1 MISMHN
7 KISLILF
14 FGVMVP
20 TVSCETSKAITNGDM
35 VESIETMAWSSDY
48 QSGQWEPDW
57 DDAAFYGP
65 AFYGRVGWEE
75 NRADYQE
82 RAEEALQRNL
92 TITQEALA
100 GPADQFLEGMTEILY
115 GMLGAMDVMVA
126 SGDMTP
132 LDTVDAA
139 LDQANL
145 MSQVLANDYLDG
157 FSNYAMDTYG
167 PTVVTA
173 MVAIVNL
180 QYAVL
185 LDTPRESDRV
195 EKARTMLRRIEEE
208 AWNGTYYQFAP
219 DRPDELFLYP
229 NIVMIIALA
238 RMYQATA
245 EEPYLQRAEAVYDAI
260 QPLRCPDRPGY
271 RSPYS
276 AAVMGATTDDYTTL
290 SAMNYTIFAFAL
302 LSQITEKQVYRD
314 EIDSILDFI
323 REYLFVPEDGR
334 VYHHWMDGRLAV
346 PTDPEYYCIGCNLQL
361 LYVIWWIRHHLGAG
375 IK

>member
-1 MISMHN
+1 MY
-7 KISLILF
+7 
-14 FGVMVP
+14 
-20 TVSCETSKAITNGDM
+20 D
-35 VESIETMAWSSDY
+35 SIEAMAWDSDY
-48 QSGQWEPDW
+48 RDGKWEPDW

-65 AFYGRVGWEE
+65 AFYSRVGWEE
-75 NRADYQE
+75 DRADYKQ
-82 RAEEALQRNL
+82 RAGEAVQRNL
-92 TITQEALA
+92 AITREALA
-100 GPADQFLEGMTEILY
+100 GPSDQFLENMTEILY
-115 GMLGAMDVMVA
+115 AMLGVMDYMLA
-126 SGDMTP
+126 SGDMDP
-132 LDTVDAA
+132 LDTVDEA

-173 MVAIVNL
+173 MLAIVNL

-185 LDTPRESDRV
+185 LDTPREAERV
-195 EKARTMLRRIEEE
+195 EKAATMLRRIEEE

-229 NIVMIIALA
+229 NVVMIIALS

-245 EEPYLQRAEAVYDAI
+245 EESYFHRAEGLYDAI
-260 QPLRCPDRPGY
+260 QPLRCTDRPGY

-276 AAVMGATTDDYTTL
+276 AEVMGATTDDYTTL
-290 SAMNYTIFAFAL
+290 SAMNYTLFAFSL
-302 LSQITEKQVYRD
+302 LIQITGKQVYRD

-323 REYLFVPEDGR
+323 RLYLFVPEDGR

-346 PTDPEYYCIGCNLQL
+346 PEDPEYYCIGCNLQL
-361 LYVIWWIRHHLGAG
+361 LYVIWWIRHHLG
-375 IK
+375 IEVK